1 MRFKDWTVEQLIHY
15 LGLSKVGMDYTCKT
29 MVSGEIHI
37 YNGEPK
43 NPEKEIEEDI
53 LL

>member
-1 MRFKDWTVEQLIHY
+1 MRFNDWTVEQLIQY

-37 YNGEPK
+37 YNGEKK
-43 NPEKEIEEDI
+43 NGEEQDDSFI
-53 LL
+53 L

>member
-1 MRFKDWTVEQLIHY
+1 MRFNDWAVEQLIQY

-37 YNGEPK
+37 YNGEK
-43 NPEKEIEEDI
+43 KHGEKQDDNFI
-53 LL
+53 L

>member
-1 MRFKDWTVEQLIHY
+1 MRFNYWTVEQLIQY

-37 YNGEPK
+37 YNGESK
-43 NPEKEIEEDI
+43 KEEDTVDDDT